1 MQHHGRTEIQRRQGD
16 LDGFV
21 NVDGTVFGRLIC
33 LSAGEARL
41 PANQS
46 SGPARRGEKTG
57 FAKGSIA

>member
-1 MQHHGRTEIQRRQGD
+1 MQQHGRTEIPRRQRD
-16 LDGFV
+16 LHGFV

-33 LSAGEARL
+33 LSAGEVRL

-46 SGPARRGEKTG
+46 SGPARRRKKTG